1 MKKRIVSRIDIKNN
15 YIIKGIHLEGLRK
28 IGDPNLFARKYY
40 NDGVDEIIFIDSV
53 ASLYNRNTL
62 SEIINQACKDIHVPI
77 TVGGGIRTLDDI
89 EKMFKNGADK
99 VAINTQALKTPNILS
114 QAASYY
120 GSQNIVVSMEVKRI
134 NTDLCEPYYDNGREP
149 SGIDLINW
157 IRQVTDLGVGE
168 IFLTSI
174 DQDGTKKGFDIELAQ
189 KVSKIT
195 TVPIVVSGGAGN
207 LEHIHDLFENQDI
220 SGCALGSILHYND
233 FTIQDIKSYLS
244 QKGHKI
250 R

>member
-120 GSQNIVVSMEVKRI
+120 GSQKIVVSMEVKRI
-134 NTDLCEPYYDNGREP
+134 NTDLWEPYYELDK
-149 SGIDLINW
+149 
-157 IRQVTDLGVGE
+157 
-168 IFLTSI
+168 TS
-174 DQDGTKKGFDIELAQ
+174 
-189 KVSKIT
+189 
-195 TVPIVVSGGAGN
+195 N
-207 LEHIHDLFENQDI
+207 
-220 SGCALGSILHYND
+220 
-233 FTIQDIKSYLS
+233 
-244 QKGHKI
+244 
-250 R
+250 